1 MPCSQTRFRHSCTV
15 GRLTP
20 SSSAIDTLSWPA
32 RAPKIIRQRSAT
44 CCGVPYEDSH
54 FSSCVRS
61 AGCNLIARLVF
72 GMSEIIAIARKSVKL
87 FKGHYTRVRRTQ
99 LGGKFVPKVRTH
111 YDNLKIARDAP
122 IEVIRAAYRSLSQKY
137 HPDHNPGDPNAG
149 RIMKILNSSYEVLSD
164 PALRSRHDHWIL
176 QAESEPAGPSTT
188 TDAPRA

>member
-87 FKGHYTRVRRTQ
+87 FKGHYTSGPLEIDRPWDSHADDQ
-99 LGGKFVPKVRTH
+99 LGLMDHLGINKFMVMGFCIGGPFIW
-111 YDNLKIARDAP
+111 NLLKR
-122 IEVIRAAYRSLSQKY
+122 
-137 HPDHNPGDPNAG
+137 
-149 RIMKILNSSYEVLSD
+149 
-164 PALRSRHDHWIL
+164 
-176 QAESEPAGPSTT
+176 
-188 TDAPRA
+188 

>member
-32 RAPKIIRQRSAT
+32 RAPKIIRQRRAT

-54 FSSCVRS
+54 FASCVRS

-87 FKGHYTRVRRTQ
+87 FKGHYTSRLLNGPAAAPFTSDSHRCAYTP
-99 LGGKFVPKVRTH
+99 GGFR
-111 YDNLKIARDAP
+111 IA
-122 IEVIRAAYRSLSQKY
+122 SLSE
-137 HPDHNPGDPNAG
+137 N
-149 RIMKILNSSYEVLSD
+149 LV
-164 PALRSRHDHWIL
+164 
-176 QAESEPAGPSTT
+176 GPQG
-188 TDAPRA
+188 AY